1 MKFDLTNL
9 TDLITDPLSRLRLV
23 KDYTQEVI
31 EKMLGDESTP
41 VKKAVV
47 LEVIPPSPNAN
58 NNTKGSNEQYYA
70 IRARITNMHESL
82 PNVIEFIDQKRT
94 NEEINKLIDIPK
106 PIYSLNP
113 VNSPDISSTTP
124 IPNVGDIV
132 EIVEVDK
139 GIYRYHNKI
148 GTVQKLV
155 GFQKNVDPNA
165 SLEPAFVDPNSTQ
178 AAFENGSEYV
188 SGNFTNVIDELES
201 KVPINKVSA
210 LKQTTLSGI
219 TERVTTEYAL
229 WKGKQ
234 ETDPTVY
241 QVLKKYW
248 SYVGWNEAGGKSPTW
263 TPSGKPW
270 SAAFISWIVN
280 DPLFPKAAAH
290 KVYAEAALNNRI
302 SDTAG
307 WHLYSIIR
315 EKPTIKLG
323 DIFVK
328 TRSDGTPKTY
338 GATHGDIVW
347 KIDGTTAYLSGGNL
361 GQTMKN
367 NIKIQLNSDFTVSN
381 AGKYKIVLKKV
392 K

>member
-9 TDLITDPLSRLRLV
+9 SDLIADPLSRLRLM
-23 KDYTQEVI
+23 KDYTQEALERI
-31 EKMLGDESTP
+31 LGDEKTP

-47 LEVIPPSPNAN
+47 LEVIPPSPNVN

-70 IRARITNMHESL
+70 IRARIENMHESL
-82 PNVIEFIDQKRT
+82 PDVVEFIDQKRT
-94 NEEINKLIDIPK
+94 NEEINKLIDIAK
-106 PIYSLNP
+106 PIFSLNP
-113 VNSPDISSTTP
+113 INSADISATTP
-124 IPNVGDIV
+124 KPVVGDIV
-132 EIVEVDK
+132 EIVEIEK
-139 GIYRYHNKI
+139 GIYRFHNKI

-155 GFQKNVDPNA
+155 GFTKNEDPN
-165 SLEPAFVDPNSTQ
+165 SLLEPAVVDPSAAQ
-178 AAFENGSEYV
+178 AAFENGTQYV
-188 SGNFTNVIDELES
+188 PGNFPNVIDELES
-201 KVPINKVSA
+201 KVPINKPSA

-229 WKGKQ
+229 WKGKL

-241 QVLKKYW
+241 EVLKKYW

-270 SAAFISWIVN
+270 SAAFISWITN
-280 DPLFPKAAAH
+280 DPLFPKTAAH
-290 KVYAEAALNNRI
+290 KEYAEAALNNRV
-302 SDTAG
+302 SDKAG

-315 EKPTIKLG
+315 EKPIIKLG

-338 GATHGDIVW
+338 GSTHGDIVW
-347 KIDGTTAYLSGGNL
+347 KIEGTTAYLSGGNL
-361 GQTMKN
+361 GDTMKN
-367 NIKIQLNSDFTVSN
+367 NIKIKLNSDLTVNN
-381 AGKYKIVLKKV
+381 AGIYKILLKKV

>member
-9 TDLITDPLSRLRLV
+9 SDLIADPLSRLRLM
-23 KDYTQEVI
+23 KDYTQEALERI
-31 EKMLGDESTP
+31 LGDEKTP

-47 LEVIPPSPNAN
+47 LEVIPPSPNVN

-70 IRARITNMHESL
+70 IRARIENMHESL
-82 PNVIEFIDQKRT
+82 PDVVEFIDQKRT
-94 NEEINKLIDIPK
+94 NEEINKLIDIAK
-106 PIYSLNP
+106 PIFSLNP
-113 VNSPDISSTTP
+113 INSADISATTP
-124 IPNVGDIV
+124 KPVVGDIV
-132 EIVEVDK
+132 EIVEIEK
-139 GIYRYHNKI
+139 GIYRFHNKI

-155 GFQKNVDPNA
+155 GFTKNEDPN
-165 SLEPAFVDPNSTQ
+165 SLLEPAVVDPSAAQ
-178 AAFENGSEYV
+178 AAFENGTQYV
-188 SGNFTNVIDELES
+188 PGNFPNVIDELES
-201 KVPINKVSA
+201 KVPINKPSA

-229 WKGKQ
+229 WKGKL

-241 QVLKKYW
+241 EVLKKYW

-270 SAAFISWIVN
+270 SAAFISWITN
-280 DPLFPKAAAH
+280 DPLFPKTAAH
-290 KVYAEAALNNRI
+290 KEYAEAALNNRV
-302 SDTAG
+302 SDKAG

-315 EKPTIKLG
+315 EKPIIKLG

-338 GATHGDIVW
+338 GSTHGDIVW
-347 KIDGTTAYLSGGNL
+347 KIEGTTAYLSGGNL
-361 GQTMKN
+361 GDNMKN
-367 NIKIQLNSDFTVSN
+367 NIKIKLNSDLTVNN
-381 AGKYKIVLKKV
+381 AGIYKILLKKV